1 MSREPAF
8 DDIFPLYMRLMTE
21 AKARIRCVEM
31 IADGRTEYFSPGVA
45 RESCFLQLR
54 MLCELIA
61 VACVAAHENK
71 TTGQL
76 LKYYEPHKIFAELAK
91 LNANFY
97 PQPVTLEIMRD
108 RVFRTTP
115 HDNGALT
122 KSELINL
129 RNQLGDNLH
138 KKPIRDLLKAQQHRT
153 DFTDVLAWLEKIKS
167 LLMTHRIDRGDGKN
181 YFICELSAAV
191 PPMFTHLPNHS
202 LYQDGGMRL
211 LRGSKFQ

>member
-1 MSREPAF
+1 MRR
-8 DDIFPLYMRLMTE
+8 DDCRWPHQPLLPRRR
-21 AKARIRCVEM
+21 KK
-31 IADGRTEYFSPGVA
+31 
-45 RESCFLQLR
+45 SCFLQLR

-91 LNANFY
+91 LNASFY
-97 PQPVTLEIMRD
+97 PQPVILEILRD
-108 RVFRTTP
+108 RVSRTTP
-115 HDNGALT
+115 HENGALT

-129 RNQLGDNLH
+129 RNQLADHLH
-138 KKPIRDLLKAQQHRT
+138 KKPIKALLKAQAHRT
-153 DFTDVLAWLEKIKS
+153 DFADILAWLEKIKS
-167 LLMTHRIDRGDGKN
+167 LLMVHRIDRGDGKN

-191 PPMFTHLPNHS
+191 PPMFAHLPNHS

-211 LRGSKFQ
+211 VRASKFE